1 MIGPGAA
8 MPRSRTFPRPNDRCT
23 GGARG
28 NQIAPREDR
37 DRQGG
42 GGGGGGGEGGEELA
56 KKRQTDEER
65 PIRGRGGVGREGGQ
79 QKGERG
85 SAARLAPG
93 ITWLS

>member
-42 GGGGGGGEGGEELA
+42 GEEEEEEKEERNWRRNAKRTKKGQYGEG
-56 KKRQTDEER
+56 
-65 PIRGRGGVGREGGQ
+65 GGVGREGGQ

>member
-1 MIGPGAA
+1 MIGPGA

-28 NQIAPREDR
+28 NQIAPARER
-37 DRQGG
+37 DRQG
-42 GGGGGGGEGGEELA
+42 EKEERIA
-56 KKRQTDEER
+56 KKRADEESS
-65 PIRGRGGVGREGGQ
+65 IGGRAEEGEEGEGR
-79 QKGERG
+79 GERG